1 MTSGTFEVVEGLE
14 AKLGH
19 LPGGLWTESS
29 QSAITM
35 PILGTD
41 RRPVGMLVLGVNV
54 RRAFDDDYSYSPLPT
69 PLIPPILPPSY
80 ISLTHRGYFEL
91 VTGQVSKAIGSATAL
106 QEEKKRAAIL
116 AELDRSKTIFFS
128 NVSHEF
134 RYAHHIAHS
143 HLPHSFRIH
152 TILTTYRRWV
162 TTKHLSSHLML
173 ASLSLFLLSS
183 SSYLRTP
190 LTLIMGPLEDS
201 LTDTLCPLP
210 PAHHERLTIVQRN
223 AMRLLRLVNSILD
236 FSRIEAGRMQV
247 DSLIPPSP
255 HVSPLFFF
263 ICIFSFLFSFR
274 PNTKQ

>member
-143 HLPHSFRIH
+143 HLPHSFHIH

-162 TTKHLSSHLML
+162 TTKHLSSYLML
-173 ASLSLFLLSS
+173 APLSLFLLSS
-183 SSYLRTP
+183 FFFVLSQNSPDAHHGTPGGFTHRHALPPPACAPRTP
-190 LTLIMGPLEDS
+190 DH
-201 LTDTLCPLP
+201 C
-210 PAHHERLTIVQRN
+210 AAQRH
-223 AMRLLRLVNSILD
+223 AFAASCQLNS
-236 FSRIEAGRMQV
+236 
-247 DSLIPPSP
+247 
-255 HVSPLFFF
+255 
-263 ICIFSFLFSFR
+263 
-274 PNTKQ
+274 